1 MNYDDTVIGVEN
13 CNHPANDV
21 ELDEFDELEE
31 ANQNTWKE
39 KCAKWRLEEKIR
51 NAQEILNEL
60 LDYSTIQN
68 KAYEKN
74 KITQILN
81 ILK

>member
-13 CNHPANDV
+13 PIHPANDV
-21 ELDEFDELEE
+21 EIIEFTELDKE
-31 ANQNTWKE
+31 NQNTWKE

-51 NAQEILNEL
+51 NAEEILNEL
-60 LDYSTIQN
+60 FDYSTTQN
-68 KAYEKN
+68 KTYEISKL
-74 KITQILN
+74 TQILN

>member
-1 MNYDDTVIGVEN
+1 MNYDEMVIGVGNPE
-13 CNHPANDV
+13 HPANDV
-21 ELDEFDELEE
+21 KIIEFDELAE

-60 LDYSTIQN
+60 LDYSTTQN
-68 KAYEKN
+68 QVYEKN
-74 KITQILN
+74 KITKILN

>member
-13 CNHPANDV
+13 RDHPAN
-21 ELDEFDELEE
+21 EIETETISELED
-31 ANQNTWKE
+31 ANQDTWKE

-51 NAQEILNEL
+51 NAEEKLNEL
-60 LDYSTIQN
+60 LDYSTSQN
-68 KAYEKN
+68 KTYVKN
-74 KITQILN
+74 KITEILN

>member
-1 MNYDDTVIGVEN
+1 MNYDDIVIGVGN
-13 CNHPANDV
+13 PDHPANDV
-21 ELDEFDELEE
+21 EIIEFAELEE

-60 LDYSTIQN
+60 LDFATIEN
-68 KAYEKN
+68 KVYEKN
-74 KITQILN
+74 KITTILN
-81 ILK
+81 IFK

>member
-13 CNHPANDV
+13 YWHPSNDK
-21 ELDEFDELEE
+21 ENEHRSELEE
-31 ANQNTWKE
+31 ENQNTWKE

-51 NAQEILNEL
+51 NAEEILNEL
-60 LDYSTIQN
+60 LDYSTTQN
-68 KAYEKN
+68 KTYEKS